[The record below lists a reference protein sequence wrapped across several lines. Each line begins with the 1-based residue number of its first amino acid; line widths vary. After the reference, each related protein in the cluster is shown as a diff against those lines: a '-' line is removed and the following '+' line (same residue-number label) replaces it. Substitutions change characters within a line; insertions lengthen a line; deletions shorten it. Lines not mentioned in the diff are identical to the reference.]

1 MYGPVRAKMTRSRLG
16 HFGLQPGGILS
27 VSRRSF
33 VGGLAA
39 ALGYLGTGPD
49 LDVFAQGRPQ
59 APGAAPRMR
68 PAAAED
74 WDSFAHLSSNE
85 NCWGPPE
92 SVMKAMTSS
101 WKYANRYGYPD
112 GNLVAE
118 IAKHHGVKTENILLG
133 AGSGEILDVVG
144 TAFLLGGRK
153 VLGVEPTYS
162 SVYQHATSIKTSAIK
177 LPLGKDYRQN
187 IPAMIKAANDHAA
200 EIGLVYLCNPNNPT
214 GLIVSKDEV
223 KQLLDGLPK
232 GMPVLIDEAYHHFVD
247 DANYATSVPYV
258 IEGRPVIIARTFS
271 KIAALAGMRLGYAV
285 ASAENIQKMRPYS
298 MGSINAL
305 VKWGGVT
312 SLKDTAAQ
320 ADVKKKTMD
329 LRKKTAADL
338 EAYGYSVIPSETNFF
353 MVGIGREIQPVIE
366 EFRAKKVLV
375 GRPFP
380 PMTTHMRV
388 SIGTAEEMDR
398 FMKAFKEI
406 FPAKTRTTAAG

>member
-1 MYGPVRAKMTRSRLG
+1 MT
-16 HFGLQPGGILS
+16 

-39 ALGYLGTGPD
+39 ALGYLKVGPEVD
-49 LDVFAQGRPQ
+49 LFAQ
-59 APGAAPRMR
+59 APAGQRAGGAARAAR
-68 PAAAED
+68 PLID
-74 WDSFAHLSSNE
+74 DYDTVAHLSSNE

-92 SVMKAMTSS
+92 SVMKAMNSA
-101 WKYANRYGYPD
+101 WKYSNRYGYPD
-112 GNLVAE
+112 GNLVGE
-118 IAKHHGVKTENILLG
+118 IAKHHGVKTDNILLG

-144 TAFLLGGRK
+144 TTFLLGGKK
-153 VLGVEPTYS
+153 VLGVEPSYS
-162 SVYQHATSIKTSAIK
+162 SVYQHATSIKTTAIK
-177 LPLGKDYRQN
+177 LPLGKDHRQN
-187 IPAMIKAANDHAA
+187 IPAMIKAANDHAS

-214 GLIVSKDEV
+214 GIIVTKDEV

-232 GMPVLIDEAYHHFVD
+232 DMPVLIDEAYHHFVD
-247 DANYATSVPYV
+247 DPKYATSVPYV

-285 ASAENIQKMRPYS
+285 ASTEIIQKMRPYS

-305 VKWGGVT
+305 VKWGGVA
-312 SLKDTAAQ
+312 SLKDTASQ
-320 ADVKKKTMD
+320 AEVKRKVID
-329 LRKKTAADL
+329 LRKKTTSEL
-338 EAYGYSVIPSETNFF
+338 EAYGYETLPSETNFF
-353 MVGIGREIQPVIE
+353 MVHIGREIQPVIQ
-366 EFRAKKVLV
+366 EFAAKKVAV

-406 FPAKTRTTAAG
+406 FPQKSRTTAAVV